1 MKKNVLLQRF
11 QRTEWIDDGEKNSE
25 FYRIFWGNPLL
36 SIADLRS
43 LLEQTNGA
51 IDAFDGPIT
60 IDDVKELHT
69 QIQGALDSLQPPH
82 AQIKLMR
89 TLLGE
94 LQAAIDA
101 KAEADAATTAAAA
114 TETAAADTAADTTDN
129 TTAADGEQSADT
141 EPAEPDPIADLIAA
155 IRAALDTLQTELYP
169 PTPEPEPEPDTETET
184 EQGAEIGTEPE
195 TEQGA
200 EAGTE

>member
-1 MKKNVLLQRF
+1 MEKNVLLRRF
-11 QRTEWIDDGEKNSE
+11 QRTEWLGDGEQNSE
-25 FYRIFWGNPLL
+25 FYRIFWANPLL

-60 IDDVKELHT
+60 IDDVKELYT
-69 QIQGALDSLQPPH
+69 QMHGALDSLQPPH
-82 AQIKLMR
+82 AQIKIIR

-101 KAEADAATTAAAA
+101 KAEADAAAAETEAAAEATTTAAAA
-114 TETAAADTAADTTDN
+114 TETTAADTAADTTDD
-129 TTAADGEQSADT
+129 TTAADGEQSADET
-141 EPAEPDPIADLIAA
+141 PAEPDPVADLIAA

-169 PTPEPEPEPDTETET
+169 PTPEPEPDTETEAGT
-184 EQGAEIGTEPE
+184 GAE
-195 TEQGA
+195 
-200 EAGTE
+200 